1 MSADGTGGGAGTMNV
16 DRWAL
21 HDLYADYARL
31 LDDGPLEDW
40 PLLFLEECLYLAVP
54 RENHDAGLPLATLRC
69 ESRAMLQD
77 RVRAVQETIM
87 YEPRY
92 LRHHITQI
100 RPLPRTDGSL
110 DVTAHYSVV
119 EVLQDEVPRILSVG
133 RYLDVVTQASDGAL
147 RFAEKRVIYDSEMVP
162 NTLVYPL

>member
-1 MSADGTGGGAGTMNV
+1 MSSAGTEGGAGSMNV
-16 DRWAL
+16 LRWAL
-21 HDLYADYARL
+21 EDLYADYARL

-40 PLLFLEECLYLAVP
+40 PLLFLEECLYLTIP

-77 RVRAVQETIM
+77 RVRAVQETMM
-87 YEPRY
+87 YEPRF

-100 RPLPRTDGSL
+100 RPLRRTDGSMA
-110 DVTAHYSVV
+110 VTAHYSVV
-119 EVLQDEVPRILSVG
+119 EVLQDELPRILSVG
-133 RYLDVVTQASDGAL
+133 RYLDVVIEAPDGAL
-147 RFAEKRVIYDSEMVP
+147 RFAEKRVVYDSVMVP